1 MSSVNR
7 LKGLAAVIGI
17 FSFTFGCLG
26 ITKTFPE
33 KKFYL
38 IEVKDIKKVS
48 DSPRPFGFQIRKISI
63 SQKFEGKEFVYRK
76 DQVNY
81 ESDFYNTF
89 FINPSAN
96 IREEIAKSLLS
107 SNLFEWDGSIQNPIN
122 NTHFI
127 EIYIS
132 QLYGDFR
139 DKQALAILDFEV
151 VVYTEKN
158 SVSAPIYRKTF
169 KNAIPIQ
176 GQSPEAL
183 TFGWNEALSNSL
195 QTIVIDLSTKIK

>member
-1 MSSVNR
+1 MNLLIR
-7 LKGLAAVIGI
+7 LKCLTVVTGI
-17 FSFTFGCLG
+17 FTLTYGCLG

-38 IEVKDIKKVS
+38 IEVKEIKKVS

-81 ESDFYNTF
+81 ESDFYNIF

-96 IREEIAKSLLS
+96 IREEIGKSLLA
-107 SNLFEWDGSIQNPIN
+107 SNLFEWDGSIQNPLN
-122 NTHFI
+122 NTHYI

-139 DKQALAILDFEV
+139 EKQALAILDFDI

-158 SVSAPIYRKTF
+158 SLSTPIYRKTF
-169 KNAIPIQ
+169 KNATPIQ

-183 TFGWNEALSNSL
+183 TVGWNDALSNSL
-195 QTIVIDLSTKIK
+195 QMLVTDLSTKLK